1 MRRPASVG
9 NVPTVTVDETQ
20 LYYERRGAGP
30 PLLLLQGMGANSLH
44 WGEPF
49 LAALERDFE
58 LVLYDHRGIGRS
70 DPLEGDLTIARLA
83 ADALGLLDALE
94 LPEAHVLG
102 FSMGGM
108 VAQELALAAPQ
119 RIRTLTV
126 GATSCGGTQS
136 RPTPPAIIQRLT
148 AAALSGDFER
158 LLRAGFEVVVSGAYA
173 SEPEHY
179 AAFVAAARHLPVSL
193 SVLMDQKIAVEA
205 YDAYS
210 RLRALRA
217 PTLVIHGTADE
228 LLAPI
233 NGELVASLIP
243 GARLELL
250 EGVGHLFF
258 WEQPQ
263 RSAEL
268 VADFALRAGL
278 PSG

>member
-1 MRRPASVG
+1 
-9 NVPTVTVDETQ
+9 VTVDATQ

-83 ADALGLLDALE
+83 VDALGLLDALE
-94 LPEAHVLG
+94 LPEAHVFG

-108 VAQELALAAPQ
+108 VVQELALTAPQ

-158 LLRAGFEVVVSGAYA
+158 LLRAGFEVVVSGPYA

-179 AAFVAAARHLPVSL
+179 AAFVAAARHLPASL
-193 SVLMDQKIAVEA
+193 SVLMDQRIAIEA

-263 RSAEL
+263 RSAQL